1 MNEISAFLY
10 LDTEEDE
17 ILNVMK
23 ATCIL
28 HFEFLHIKMQFLKA
42 QKSFQKIIRMQ
53 FFAPFYVLYKNGPQ
67 RFLYC
72 YS

>member
-28 HFEFLHIKMQFLKA
+28 HFEFLHIKMQFLIITSIATRPIGLHAILVITFLLTFKTVVI
-42 QKSFQKIIRMQ
+42 KSPK
-53 FFAPFYVLYKNGPQ
+53 
-67 RFLYC
+67 
-72 YS
+72 